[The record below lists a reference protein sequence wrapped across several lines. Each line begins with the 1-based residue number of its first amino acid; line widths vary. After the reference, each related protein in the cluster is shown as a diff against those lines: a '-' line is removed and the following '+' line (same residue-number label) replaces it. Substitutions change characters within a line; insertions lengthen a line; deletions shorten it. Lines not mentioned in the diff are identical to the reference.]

1 MRQFLAGASVLVAG
15 AMFFAATPA
24 AAQSS
29 LTWVSGVGSDA
40 NACTRVAP
48 CLTFAG
54 ALANTSSGGQINC
67 IDDGNFGAV
76 TISTSVTI
84 DCDKGSINASSGT
97 AVTISVLSTAVV
109 YLRGIRIDGVSA
121 NTSSAVA
128 ITGGGK
134 VYLDNVTVRNFL
146 GDGVVATP
154 SATTQLY
161 ITDSTISNNRN
172 SAAGGGL
179 LVVPAANV
187 TANIFVTGTMFEG
200 NASAGIRLKTAG
212 TTTSAVSLKVRDSTL
227 SGNANGIIVTAPAG
241 AGTVAVSI
249 QDSELARNTTYG
261 VVVNGVRGQAVV
273 TNSTITGNAAGVLGA
288 ASGTVVSTGDNAVY
302 GNSNNGFF
310 TSTVTKQ

>member
-15 AMFFAATPA
+15 AMLFAATPA
-24 AAQSS
+24 AAQNVIS
-29 LTWVSGVGSDA
+29 WVSGVGADA
-40 NACTRVAP
+40 NPCSRTAP
-48 CLTFAG
+48 CLTFNG
-54 ALANTSSGGQINC
+54 ALAKTNSGGQINC
-67 IDDGNFGAV
+67 IDDGNYGAV
-76 TISTSVTI
+76 TITTSLTI
-84 DCDKGSINASSGT
+84 DCDKGSIIASAGT
-97 AVTISVLSTAVV
+97 AVTVNILSTAVV

-121 NTSSAVA
+121 NTSSAVT
-128 ITGGGK
+128 IVGGGK
-134 VYLDNVTVRNFL
+134 VYLDNVSVRNFL

-154 SATTQLY
+154 NAATQLY

-187 TANIFVTGTMFEG
+187 TTSIVVTGSMFEG
-200 NASAGIRLKTAG
+200 NSSAGIRLKTAG
-212 TTTSAVSLKVRDSTL
+212 TTTSAIALKVRDSTI

-241 AGTVAVSI
+241 AGTIAVGV

-273 TNSTITGNAAGVLGA
+273 TNTTITGNAAGVLGT